1 MSSRTLAALFR
12 LSLGVYKRRGTEEA
26 FMALKSVAIAYRRA
40 LARWTDGVRRLAKP
54 VVAVSIAATVAA
66 AGYLALNVHI
76 STNTDDMLSAEL
88 PFRKNAAALKR
99 AFPMLSNNIA
109 IVIDGQTPD
118 LADDGAQALTVKLAE
133 NPKLFGNVFD
143 PEGSPFFRKHGFLY
157 LDKADLIELSDKLAK
172 AQPFLGTLWHDP
184 SLVGLFKMLGLA
196 IDEALKEK
204 GAQPIEIVKV
214 LDAMTDVVKAQVA
227 GRFQNLSWQELMSGE
242 KDDDILNRR
251 IVLIQPALDFASLQ
265 PAAAAMAELRRLTRE
280 LGLTPDN
287 GVTVRLTGSAA
298 MEHEELKSVTDGMGL
313 AGLLSLALVIGLLAI
328 GLRSP
333 RLVMATL
340 ATLLV
345 GLIWTAAIAILML
358 DAFNLISVAF
368 AVLFIGLSVDF
379 GIHYGLRYQE
389 GLDRGDSHE
398 AALAEASEGVGGA
411 LTLCAV
417 GAAIA
422 FYSFLPTDYVGL
434 AELGLIAGTGMFVA
448 FFANLTVLPALL
460 TVMPV
465 PAGGGH
471 SRPSAFGPLTTGLRS
486 FLHRRARVVCGG
498 ALILGVAAVAALPK
512 ATFDSDPLNLRDPK
526 TESVSTF
533 LDLKSDTR
541 TRPYTITVLADSLS
555 AARDTAA
562 KLETLPEVDD
572 TLTLADFVPG
582 NQQEKFDIIG
592 AMGLFL
598 MPAFATAGSADEPSV
613 IDRLN
618 ALADFQARLQA
629 LAGMT
634 DRPESSAAKDLGF
647 ALAELFRQPGDDG
660 RRIKDLEHRMLA
672 ALPGRLQA
680 LNAALSAGPVMLEEL
695 PSDLKAR
702 YVAADGRARL
712 VVYPKDDMQDRAALG
727 RFVAAVRTLAP
738 AASGAPVIILEAGK
752 AVLKAFWQ
760 AAALSVVLIVVLLL
774 VVLDRRHDVVLI
786 FVPLVLAAL
795 LTVAASVLLGRP
807 FNFANVI
814 VLPLLFGL
822 GVASGIH
829 LVIRERESVG
839 ANSALE
845 TSTPRAVVF
854 SALTTIGS
862 FGSIAISSHPGTASM
877 GVLLAIAITLTM
889 ACTLIVLPA
898 LIQVTGE
905 GPGGKA

>member
-1 MSSRTLAALFR
+1 MAFKSAAR
-12 LSLGVYKRRGTEEA
+12 
-26 FMALKSVAIAYRRA
+26 AYRRY

-54 VVAVSIAATVAA
+54 AVAVSLAATVAA
-66 AGYLALNVHI
+66 AAYLTLNVRI
-76 STNTDDMLSAEL
+76 STDTEGMLSPEL
-88 PFRKNAAALKR
+88 PFRKNAAALKQ
-99 AFPMLSNNIA
+99 AFPMLSNNIVV
-109 IVIDGQTPD
+109 VIDGQTPD
-118 LADDGAQALTVKLAE
+118 LADDAAQALTAKLAE
-133 NPKLFGNVFD
+133 NPKLFGDVFD
-143 PEGSPFFRKHGFLY
+143 PEGSAFFRKHGLLY
-157 LDKADLIELSDKLAK
+157 LDKADLVELSDKLAA

-196 IDEALKEK
+196 IDETLKEK

-214 LDAMTDVVKAQVA
+214 LDAMTEVVKAQVA
-227 GRFQNLSWQELMSGE
+227 GRFRDLSWQELMSG
-242 KDDDILNRR
+242 KNDDDGANRR
-251 IVLIQPALDFASLQ
+251 IVVIQPTLDFASLQ
-265 PAAAAMAELRRLTRE
+265 PAAAAMAELRRLARE
-280 LGLTPDN
+280 LDLTPDN
-287 GVTVRLTGSAA
+287 GVTVRLTGSVA
-298 MEHEELKSVTDGMGL
+298 MENEELKSVADGMGL

-333 RLVMATL
+333 RLVAATL
-340 ATLLV
+340 ATLLI
-345 GLIWTAAIAILML
+345 GLTWTAAIAILML

-389 GLDRGDSHE
+389 GIDRGESHE
-398 AALAEASEGVGGA
+398 TALAEASEGVGGA

-434 AELGLIAGTGMFVA
+434 AELGVIAGTGMFVA

-460 TVMPV
+460 TVMPMRGV
-465 PAGGGH
+465 GG
-471 SRPSAFGPLTTGLRS
+471 SVRRSMFAPLTTGLRS
-486 FLHRRARVVCGG
+486 FLTGRAGVVCGG
-498 ALILGVAAVAALPK
+498 ALILGVAAAAALPK
-512 ATFDSDPLNLRDPK
+512 ATFDSDPLNLRDPH
-526 TESVSTF
+526 TESVATF
-533 LDLKSDTR
+533 LDLRSDTR
-541 TRPYTITVLADSLS
+541 TRPYTITVLADDL
-555 AARDTAA
+555 AAAQATAA
-562 KLETLPEVDD
+562 KLKPLPEVDD
-572 TLTLADFVPG
+572 TLILSDFVPDG
-582 NQQEKFDIIG
+582 QQEKLDIIG
-592 AMGLFL
+592 TMGLFL
-598 MPAFATAGSADEPSV
+598 MPAFATAGTADEPSV

-634 DRPESSAAKDLGF
+634 ERSESPAAKELGF

-660 RRIKDLEHRMLA
+660 RRIKALEHRMLA

-680 LNAALSAGPVMLEEL
+680 LNAALSAGPVTIEDL
-695 PSDLKAR
+695 PTDLKAR

-712 VVYPKDDMQDRAALG
+712 VVHPKEDMQDRAALT
-727 RFVAAVRTLAP
+727 RFVAAVRAVAP
-738 AASGAPVIILEAGK
+738 AASGAPVVILEAGE
-752 AVLKAFWQ
+752 AVLAAFWQ
-760 AAALSVVLIVVLLL
+760 AAALSVALIVVLLL
-774 VVLDRRHDVVLI
+774 VVLDRRQDVVLI
-786 FVPLVLAAL
+786 FAPLVLAAL
-795 LTVAASVLLGRP
+795 LTVAASVLLDRP

-829 LVIRERESVG
+829 LVIREREADG

-905 GPGGKA
+905 DRGRKA